1 VLSEPVATS
10 ADEPDATPLTALGS
24 TLLTAVQAL
33 GRELDTVQKE
43 VDARASARLGGAR
56 DELAAIHDEMHQQQL
71 EISELLAGAGSSRAA
86 MIRRFLSTIP
96 LATVLTSRTGKI
108 IEANAAAHAAMRMP
122 LGTLAGK
129 PIFAYIAQDDR
140 RQLRSTLSA
149 SVADDELR
157 QATARVTPRHSAAV
171 ECYFALVRETGGQ
184 ATGAGVDESAA
195 DRATDP
201 SGGQDEDSAQLAA
214 RAEDSAEPNGPDD
227 GSAPAVDDESAS
239 GPMVR
244 WVILPDY
251 ESVEGPPSHL
261 QLEALTRLCRLGA
274 DDGDLRATLTQ
285 VARLCL
291 QASEEASAVSLQ
303 VGDPLE
309 PTMTV
314 ATSATAQ
321 HLDGLQHAR
330 AGGPS
335 FDAYRSRRPVALD
348 GAAVTEHHGLA
359 DDEQA
364 RSVHSL
370 LAVPLVTDELPT
382 GVLTVYASGERSV
395 ATLAALRQVMPFVE
409 AAQTLIR
416 DTRAHEE
423 MRRTQ
428 EQLESALL
436 SRAVIDQA
444 KGMIM
449 ISLKCNADDAFA
461 HLVRMSS
468 TRHEKVR
475 DVAQR
480 MVDDVLTKRS
490 RLLAK
495 SSE

>member
-10 ADEPDATPLTALGS
+10 VGGAGVTPLAALGS

-33 GRELDTVQKE
+33 GRELDTVQLTVDPE
-43 VDARASARLGGAR
+43 VSARLAGAK

-71 EISELLAGAGSSRAA
+71 EISELLAGVGSSRAA

-96 LATVLTSRTGKI
+96 LATLLTSPTGKI

-122 LGTLAGK
+122 IGTLTGK

-140 RQLRSTLSA
+140 RHLRSALSA
-149 SVADDELR
+149 SVQGDELR
-157 QATARVTPRHSAAV
+157 QVTARVTPRHAV
-171 ECYFALVRETGGQ
+171 AVRSYFALVREADGPGTQ
-184 ATGAGVDESAA
+184 VGVDPS
-195 DRATDP
+195 RVDP
-201 SGGQDEDSAQLAA
+201 SSVDRSVDAVAEPDDEAVELSGADVDAA
-214 RAEDSAEPNGPDD
+214 RAA
-227 GSAPAVDDESAS
+227 DEESTS
-239 GPMVR
+239 GPTVR
-244 WVILPDY
+244 WVIVPDY
-251 ESVEGPPSHL
+251 ESVDGPPSHL

-274 DDGDLRATLTQ
+274 NDGDLRATLTQ

-291 QASEEASAVSLQ
+291 QAVEEAGAVSLL

-321 HLDGLQHAR
+321 HLDGLQHSR

-335 FDAYRSRRPVALD
+335 FDAYRSRRPIALD
-348 GAAVTEHHGLA
+348 GEAVTEHHGLA
-359 DDEQA
+359 DDQQA

-370 LAVPLVTDELPT
+370 LVVPLMTDDRPT
-382 GVLTVYASGERSV
+382 GVLTVYALAERSV

-449 ISLKCNADDAFA
+449 ISLKCNADDAFG

-490 RLLAK
+490 RSLAN